1 MNLRPLANH
10 VFLDCETIPEQRPDA
25 IDRARSR
32 IKVPGNFSK
41 PESIAK
47 YLSEK
52 AEEAWLKTS
61 LDGTY
66 GEVVCATFVVED
78 QPEPVTVV
86 RRLDDPEADFL
97 VELWRRLTDA
107 LDDAYVRE
115 PIWVGHRVGSF
126 DLRFLYH
133 RSVVHGVRP
142 PYDIRPD
149 LKPWHPS
156 VRDTSYMWTGEANS
170 GIALDLL
177 AEALGIPSPK
187 ELFDGSQVWKLVSGG
202 RYDELVAYN
211 QGDTLTTREVYR
223 RLTFLATD

>member
-1 MNLRPLANH
+1 MITNPLKDH
-10 VFLDCETIPEQRPDA
+10 VVLDIETIPSQAPNARE
-25 IDRARSR
+25 RARSR
-32 IKVPGNFSK
+32 IKIPANYSK

-187 ELFDGSQVWKLVSGG
+187 ELFDGSQVWKLVSDG